1 MLVSAP
7 PMPYVTVV
15 LMVLMVLTVATV
27 AMAGN
32 HPLKICGIH

>member
-7 PMPYVTVV
+7 PMPYVTV
-15 LMVLMVLTVATV
+15 VLMVLTVATV